1 MVVLLLLYVGVYV
14 LFTVLYWGRVTVSLL
29 TVDGLTVEV
38 VGPELLVAVVVFAL
52 LTSVAT
58 LSVLVDPVLLTVEVA
73 VRLVEDVLPAIVED
87 PAVDVGA
94 TLLLAVVNDVL
105 DDVTDLLAARL
116 LLRKEDIAPVPAVLL
131 LDRLLIR
138 SLLPN

>member
-38 VGPELLVAVVVFAL
+38 VGTELLVAVVVFAL

-138 SLLPN
+138 SLLPY

>member
-38 VGPELLVAVVVFAL
+38 VGTELLVAVVVFAL

-58 LSVLVDPVLLTVEVA
+58 LSVLVDPVLLTVDVA

-87 PAVDVGA
+87 SIVDVGA

-105 DDVTDLLAARL
+105 DDVTDLLAAKL

-138 SLLPN
+138 SLLPY

>member
-1 MVVLLLLYVGVYV
+1 VVVLLLLYVGVYV

-38 VGPELLVAVVVFAL
+38 VGTELLVAVVVFAL

-138 SLLPN
+138 SLLPY